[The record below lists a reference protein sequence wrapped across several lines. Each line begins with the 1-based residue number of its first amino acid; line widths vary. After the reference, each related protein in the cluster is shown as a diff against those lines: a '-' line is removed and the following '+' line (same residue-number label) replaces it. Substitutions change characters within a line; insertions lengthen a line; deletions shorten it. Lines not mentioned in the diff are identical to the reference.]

1 MGRIFDKRV
10 MEPSQNFLPDSSVPW
25 HEVVLAKTK
34 SSGQL
39 TREGR
44 SGKSSLW
51 SIIISKAKHKDL
63 SMSVFDKQNLS
74 WLSWLFY

>member
-10 MEPSQNFLPDSSVPW
+10 MEPSKNFLPDFSVPW

-34 SSGQL
+34 ASGQF

-44 SGKSSLW
+44 SGKPFLW
-51 SIIISKAKHKDL
+51 SKIISKAKRKDL
-63 SMSVFDKQNLS
+63 SMSVFDK
-74 WLSWLFY
+74 

>member
-1 MGRIFDKRV
+1 

-34 SSGQL
+34 ASGQF

-63 SMSVFDKQNLS
+63 SMSVFDK
-74 WLSWLFY
+74 